1 MDRGA
6 WRATVHGVTG
16 SDTTERLN
24 SNSKKGLHLRG
35 EDAEALR
42 GDAEA
47 LRAEPFYH
55 AWV

>member
-42 GDAEA
+42 
-47 LRAEPFYH
+47 AEPFYH